1 MRSFKPVLYK
11 TCQLMWEKH
20 RSLFSAYRKI
30 VLDANWTRVRRNV
43 LMHSTWFVSTDPDKP
58 FVRFKP
64 DARQPEEDLNT
75 KMLSD
80 FVDRLKECSRRA
92 YNFFRENLQGYD
104 LLWEELC
111 DTEAFPDRGLKY

>member
-1 MRSFKPVLYK
+1 
-11 TCQLMWEKH
+11 MWKKH
-20 RSLFSAYRKI
+20 RSIFPKYRKI
-30 VLDANWTRVRRNV
+30 VLDANWMRVRRNV

-80 FVDRLKECSRRA
+80 FVDRLKESSRRA